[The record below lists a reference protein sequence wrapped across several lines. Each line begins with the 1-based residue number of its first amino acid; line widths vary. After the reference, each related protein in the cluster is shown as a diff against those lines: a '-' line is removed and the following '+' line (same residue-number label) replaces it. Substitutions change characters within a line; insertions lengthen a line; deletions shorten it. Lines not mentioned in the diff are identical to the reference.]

1 MAAAVLRS
9 RVGWALVAIVAAS
22 AVPVAWYLGSPL
34 FTNTMV
40 QESFP
45 GGAMSATS
53 APGAESAV
61 AAPNPAGPIAV
72 GSGRFGMID
81 AVHKGEGTAALFKLP
96 NGGRVLRLEGFRVTN
111 GPDLFVYLSGHPAP
125 RDSGQLHE
133 GGAFEIAR
141 LKGNVGDQ
149 NYELPADLDLS
160 AVKSV
165 VIYCRQFSVVFST
178 AELASNP

>member
-1 MAAAVLRS
+1 
-9 RVGWALVAIVAAS
+9 
-22 AVPVAWYLGSPL
+22 
-34 FTNTMV
+34 
-40 QESFP
+40 
-45 GGAMSATS
+45 
-53 APGAESAV
+53 
-61 AAPNPAGPIAV
+61 
-72 GSGRFGMID
+72 
-81 AVHKGEGTAALFKLP
+81 
-96 NGGRVLRLEGFRVTN
+96 
-111 GPDLFVYLSGHPAP
+111 SGHPAP
-125 RDSGQLHE
+125 RDSRQLHE

>member
-9 RVGWALVAIVAAS
+9 RVGWALVAIIAAS
-22 AVPVAWYLGSPL
+22 AVPVALYLGSPL
-34 FTNTMV
+34 FTNTTV

-45 GGAMSATS
+45 TGAMSTTS
-53 APGAESAV
+53 APASA
-61 AAPNPAGPIAV
+61 ASSPTDPIAV
-72 GSGRFGMID
+72 GSGQFGMID
-81 AVHKGEGTAALFKLP
+81 AVHKGEGTAAVFKLP

-165 VIYCRQFSVVFST
+165 VIYCKQFSVVFST